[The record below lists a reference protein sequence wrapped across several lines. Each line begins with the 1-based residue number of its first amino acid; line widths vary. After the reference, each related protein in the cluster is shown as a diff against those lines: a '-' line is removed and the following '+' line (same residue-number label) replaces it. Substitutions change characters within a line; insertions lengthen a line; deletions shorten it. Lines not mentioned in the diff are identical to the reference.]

1 MNGLFLVVGGG
12 EEVCVFVHVVF
23 WYIVHC
29 TLFLYVCMY
38 LGTVY
43 MRVSGSYLGSMYM
56 YMYMSE
62 NYSWWE
68 ESEMK

>member
-1 MNGLFLVVGGG
+1 MVSSWWWVVVRRFAYLCMLCFGIL
-12 EEVCVFVHVVF
+12 
-23 WYIVHC
+23 YIVYC
-29 TLFLYVCMY
+29 FCMYVCI
-38 LGTVY
+38 GTVY